1 MFHKVR
7 DIVRAQGVA
16 GLAGRGIAFIYRR
29 GIRPCIPLGKAIHYA
44 GIPICHDRKWGDR
57 LVPIT
62 WVPDEARADYPDYE
76 ATLVAGL
83 SEIVRPGDNV
93 VIVGAGLGVTA
104 VVAALRAGPSGTV
117 QCFEGNK
124 RRVRS
129 AEQTAA
135 RNKIPNIRI
144 HHAVVAKSLNVY
156 AGEIGIVLPV
166 SQLPACDVLE
176 LDCEGSEVEILRELT
191 VQPRMILVETHGI
204 YDAPTDLV
212 ASLLEKRGYIVSR
225 RGLAEHSDL
234 CEKHDIRVLLG
245 TIPRQ

>member
-1 MFHKVR
+1 MFRKVR
-7 DIVRAQGVA
+7 DVVRAQGVA
-16 GLAGRGIAFIYRR
+16 DLAGRTIAFAYRQ
-29 GIRPCIPLGKAIHYA
+29 GIRPCIPFGKAIHYA

-62 WVPDEARADYPDYE
+62 WVPYEARADYPDYE
-76 ATLVAGL
+76 AGLVAGL
-83 SEIVRPGDNV
+83 REIVRPGDNV

-104 VVAALRAGPSGTV
+104 VVAALRAGPFGIV

-124 RRVRS
+124 QRARS
-129 AEQTAA
+129 AKQTAA

-144 HHAVVAKSLNVY
+144 HHAVVAKTLNVY
-156 AGEIGIVLPV
+156 EGDIGIVLPV

-191 VQPRMILVETHGI
+191 IQPRMILVETHGI

-212 ASLLEKRGYIVSR
+212 ASLLEKRGYTVSH

-234 CEKHDIRVLLG
+234 CAKHDIRVLLG
-245 TIPRQ
+245 RVGD